1 MKVLGIT
8 GGIGS
13 GKSTVCQVFRQLGIP
28 VYEADAEVKKLYQ
41 SDNSLATALR
51 DKFPSELFNEEGRPD
66 TSRFAAYFF
75 NQPAAL
81 EQLNALVH
89 PLVKEHF
96 KKWTKERRQA
106 PYVIKEAAILFESG
120 TDKDCDRVATVAAP
134 EELRLARVVTRDKRS
149 RSEVMKIMQKQ
160 WSDAQRKEKADYEI
174 ANDETQLVLP
184 QLLNV
189 HRQMLKLAGE

>member
-41 SDNSLATALR
+41 SDTTLVASLRAR
-51 DKFPSELFNEEGRPD
+51 FPADLFNEEGRPD

-89 PLVKEHF
+89 PPVKEHF
-96 KKWTKERRQA
+96 RKWTKENRQS

-134 EELRLARVVTRDKRS
+134 EEMRIARVVNRDKRS
-149 RSEVMKIMQKQ
+149 RSEVMKIIQKQ

-174 ANDETQLVLP
+174 CNDEKQLVLP